1 MFFVWC
7 QLVGHKQAGWT
18 VLCCEK
24 NPHQKSVQGR
34 LHEGELPVWHKPHTI
49 KRNHDGQLIVLM
61 VVLQVL
67 REVKVL
73 SSLQHVNIVGY
84 HTAWLEHVQ
93 PADSEYL
100 QSFLTVTQTALSCD
114 QPHVKLLCCRS

>member
-1 MFFVWC
+1 
-7 QLVGHKQAGWT
+7 
-18 VLCCEK
+18 
-24 NPHQKSVQGR
+24 
-34 LHEGELPVWHKPHTI
+34 
-49 KRNHDGQLIVLM
+49 M

-100 QSFLTVTQTALSCD
+100 QICFTVKQTRHVTSLMQISSVIDPESVLPALESNVALD
-114 QPHVKLLCCRS
+114 R